1 MWLFIVIKYL
11 LLPNS
16 DTFSHTQ
23 TGSTRVCL
31 ISSPAIIYH
40 LHFSS
45 TQGQAVQGAGAA
57 LSHPAALL
65 SLDSTRAVPR
75 FPAGS
80 DPLRAS
86 FRNSWHPVWM
96 PDQNPTSAQKPKPRA
111 RLLCS
116 APGEG
121 AGLEGFG
128 SLGAAQPGLNAQ
140 QRGLEPPHTA
150 QPMEN

>member
-31 ISSPAIIYH
+31 ISSPDIIYH

-45 TQGQAVQGAGAA
+45 RLSQAVQGAGAA

-96 PDQNPTSAQKPKPRA
+96 PDQKPQPQHRNLSPELVSFALPQGKGLA
-111 RLLCS
+111 WKDL
-116 APGEG
+116 APW
-121 AGLEGFG
+121 GLHSQG
-128 SLGAAQPGLNAQ
+128 
-140 QRGLEPPHTA
+140 
-150 QPMEN
+150 